1 MASSNHCS
9 VCLKGPGACFCPGC
23 QAYFCVKDFGSHRGM
38 LVNELDE
45 LITDRDEFQEKI
57 NKASS
62 DTQFDSSLLLR
73 IDEWQRIT
81 IEKVKQA
88 AKQVRQEV
96 LKIMNSKREEIM
108 REFQTLSQELEQLK
122 ETEGVLEQDLTRLKQ
137 YIGQINKD
145 LEQLSQLSAVELNV
159 KQSERIVWH
168 RMIYVEEKPIN
179 PVKQQFQSQPEGEH
193 LNRFCNEIEVL
204 LSQNL

>member
-1 MASSNHCS
+1 
-9 VCLKGPGACFCPGC
+9 
-23 QAYFCVKDFGSHRGM
+23 M